1 MVGSRPLS
9 PSSCKCTYSVSNLG
23 LSKLVKL
30 LSFDPNKIGTE
41 NQRGIGKNINIL
53 VDNVYEWIR

>member
-1 MVGSRPLS
+1 MVGSRPVS
-9 PSSCKCTYSVSNLG
+9 PSTCTYSVGNLG

-41 NQRGIGKNINIL
+41 NQRGIGKNIDIL
-53 VDNVYEWIR
+53 IDSVYEWIR

>member
-23 LSKLVKL
+23 LSMLVKF
-30 LSFDPNKIGTE
+30 FDPNKIGTE
-41 NQRGIGKNINIL
+41 NQRGIDKNIDIL